1 MAPPEDRLISRGYG
15 RGLMSARRALR
26 AILRGVGTRARVVGG
41 FLACLAVLAAANGCG
56 SEAEESGLPAPP
68 PARLAPITSAAEA
81 TLTVA
86 RSAAVAIPSS
96 FFGLST
102 EYWTLPVDLRYTGL
116 YRRMISLLRVPGDTP
131 FVLRIGGDSSDHT
144 FYAPVRHRMPSWTF
158 AMTTAFVQRTAAV
171 VRSMKLH
178 VILDLN
184 LVTGNSRLAAA
195 WAREAE
201 TVMPKGSVVGF
212 EVGNEPDL
220 YERSIWL
227 RLTGE
232 PLSSRVLPRDIT
244 AASYARD
251 FARYAHALRG
261 IAPPVDLLGPAL
273 SHPRADAGWISALL
287 RGPHPGLRVI
297 SVHEYPYSA
306 CAFPGTSSYPT
317 IKRILS
323 QRASAGLAAS
333 VWPSALLARRA
344 GLPLRVTEFNSV
356 TCGGLPGVSNTFATA
371 LWAPDAGFELLRI
384 GARSIE
390 LHAREYTVNDPFTF
404 NSHGVEVHPLL
415 YGLIM
420 FVRTLSPHAQL
431 LHSQLRLSGGANL
444 KAWAVRS
451 AHGSLNVLV
460 IDKGPRD
467 ARVTMNLPA
476 EGVATVQR
484 LLAHSPRAR
493 GGVTLAGQWLD
504 RDGDWRG
511 HRVIQ
516 RLAARARRYHL
527 WMPRYSAALVTV
539 PVAPARS

>member
-1 MAPPEDRLISRGYG
+1 M
-15 RGLMSARRALR
+15 
-26 AILRGVGTRARVVGG
+26 LRGVITRARPAGAL
-41 FLACLAVLAAANGCG
+41 LACAAVLAGVAACG
-56 SEAEESGLPAPP
+56 SDADESALPDPP
-68 PARLAPITSAAEA
+68 AARLAPVTSAVDA
-81 TLTVA
+81 TLTVGGSTA
-86 RSAAVAIPSS
+86 LAIPNS

-102 EYWTLPVDLRYTGL
+102 EYWTLPVDLRYTAL
-116 YRRMISLLRVPGDTP
+116 YRRMVSLLRVPGDTP

-144 FYAPVRHRMPSWTF
+144 FYAPVYHHMPSWTF
-158 AMTTAFVQRTAAV
+158 ALTTAFVQRTAAV

-184 LVTGNSRLAAA
+184 LVTGNPGLAAA

-201 TVMPKGSVVGF
+201 TVMPKGSIVGF

-227 RLTGE
+227 RLTGA
-232 PLSSRVLPRDIT
+232 PLSSRVLPQDMTSSSYSRDFGR
-244 AASYARD
+244 YAR
-251 FARYAHALRG
+251 ALRG
-261 IAPPVDLLGPAL
+261 IAPPVSLLGPAL
-273 SHPRADAGWISALL
+273 SHPKVDAGWIAALL
-287 RGPHPGLRVI
+287 RGPHPGLRQI

-317 IKRILS
+317 VKRILS

-333 VWPSALLARRA
+333 VRPAAVLARRA

-356 TCGGLPGVSNTFATA
+356 TCGGRPGVSNTFATA
-371 LWAPDAGFELLRI
+371 LWAPDAAFELLRI
-384 GARSIE
+384 GAQSID

-404 NSHGVEVHPLL
+404 NSSGVEVHPLL

-431 LHSQLRLSGGANL
+431 LHSQLRVSGGANL

-451 AHGSLNVLV
+451 AHGGLSVLV
-460 IDKGPRD
+460 IDKSSRG

-476 EGVATVQR
+476 GGVATVHR
-484 LLAHSPRAR
+484 LLAPSVRSR
-493 GGVTLAGQWLD
+493 TGVTLDGQWLD
-504 RDGDWRG
+504 HDGDWEG
-511 HRVIQ
+511 HRVTQ
-516 RLAARARRYHL
+516 RLAAQGRHYRL

-539 PVAPARS
+539 PLTAPAPKR

>member
-1 MAPPEDRLISRGYG
+1 MF
-15 RGLMSARRALR
+15 ARRALT
-26 AILRGVGTRARVVGG
+26 AILRAADTRARWVGG
-41 FLACLAVLAAANGCG
+41 LLACVAVLAGVDACG
-56 SEAEESGLPAPP
+56 SDAKESGLPDP
-68 PARLAPITSAAEA
+68 PAAHLAPITSAVDA
-81 TLTVA
+81 TLTVG
-86 RSAAVAIPSS
+86 RSAVLAVPNS

-144 FYAPVRHRMPSWTF
+144 IYAPGRRRMPAWTF
-158 AMTTAFVQRTAAV
+158 ALTTAFVQRTAEV
-171 VRSMKLH
+171 VRSMHLH

-184 LVTGNSRLAAA
+184 LVTGNPRLAAA

-201 TVMPKGSVVGF
+201 TVMPKGSIVGF

-227 RLTGE
+227 RITGE
-232 PLSSRVLPRDIT
+232 PLSSRVLPLDIT
-244 AASYARD
+244 APSYARD

-273 SHPRADAGWISALL
+273 SHPKADARWISTLL
-287 RGPHPGLRVI
+287 RAPHSGLRVI

-333 VWPSALLARRA
+333 VLPSATLAHRA

-356 TCGGLPGVSNTFATA
+356 TCGGLAGVSNTFATA
-371 LWAPDAGFELLRI
+371 LWAPDAAFELLRI
-384 GARSIE
+384 GAQSID
-390 LHAREYTVNDPFTF
+390 LHARVYTVNDPFTF
-404 NSHGVEVHPLL
+404 NSGGVEVHPLL

-431 LHSQLRLSGGANL
+431 VRSQLRVSGGANL

-451 AHGSLNVLV
+451 VHGGLSVLV
-460 IDKGPRD
+460 IDKGPRS
-467 ARVTMNLPA
+467 ASVTMNLPA
-476 EGVATVQR
+476 AGVATVHR
-484 LLAHSPRAR
+484 LLAPSARAR
-493 GGVTLAGQWLD
+493 TGVTLDGQWLD
-504 RDGDWRG
+504 RDGDWEGR
-511 HRVIQ
+511 RVTQ
-516 RLAARARRYHL
+516 RLSAHGRRYRL

-539 PVAPARS
+539 PVLPRRP